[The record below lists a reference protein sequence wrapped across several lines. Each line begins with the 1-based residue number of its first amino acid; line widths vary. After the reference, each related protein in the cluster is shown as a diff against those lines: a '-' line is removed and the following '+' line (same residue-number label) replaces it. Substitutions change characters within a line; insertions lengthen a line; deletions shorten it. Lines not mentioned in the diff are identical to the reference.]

1 MWSFVTLLRNIR
13 LDLYTSTLREPLN
26 KPSGSRGEA
35 CLMEQ
40 RGMQ

>member
-1 MWSFVTLLRNIR
+1 MWSFVTLLRNIA
-13 LDLYTSTLREPLN
+13 LDFDTATLRETLN